1 MDWKKSLNIAAIGLV
16 AWLLVVEWNQ
26 FQDNVASQTPA
37 QQSEVMIPDAPQATS
52 SSTDVEQ
59 VSGLVSA
66 TEAQANNLPGNP
78 SNDELPTLVNAP
90 VEELVAVETKFNTR
104 LVVVTTDTFEVTIDT
119 LGGDIVQVKL
129 FEHLNKMDK
138 DGGDPFTLLTR
149 TSRNEYIA
157 QSGLI
162 GKNGTDTREGR
173 ALYTAS
179 SSSFSLSPD
188 QSTLNVDLT
197 LNQNG
202 VRLVKRFS
210 FSRAEYVVG
219 VSYLINNSSYEPWE
233 ATFYG
238 QIKRDSHQ
246 PLVESGGGISP
257 YLGAALREP
266 EKNFAK
272 HDFSDIEEESVKTSI
287 EGGWVAMVQHYFVS
301 AWIPPADQLNHF
313 SLRKLSGQDIYLLGY
328 TGEKI
333 VIAPGASGEYSA
345 QFYVGPK
352 DQDKLEELAPYLD
365 LTVDY
370 GFLWML
376 AKPIFAAMQ
385 AIHDVLGNW
394 GWSIILL
401 TIGIKLL
408 LYPLSAASLRSMA
421 KMRSLQPKMERLKET
436 YGDDRQK
443 MSQELMALYKKE
455 KVNPAGGC
463 FPMLLQM
470 PVFLA
475 LYWVLL
481 ESVEIRHSPWIFWIH
496 DLSAK
501 DPSNVFELFGQIPWD
516 APHWAHFGA
525 WPLIMGLTMFIQ
537 QRVNPQPAD
546 PVQAR
551 IFMFMPLIFTIFLAS
566 FPAGLV
572 IYWAWNNS
580 LSILQQTVIMRRAK
594 KADERKKAGSR
605 IGPAK
610 TNPASGG
617 DAGKNGAGGN
627 SGGKKKK

>member
-1 MDWKKSLNIAAIGLV
+1 MDWKKSLNIAAIGFV
-16 AWLLVVEWNQ
+16 AWLLIIEWSN
-26 FQDNVASQTPA
+26 FQDDVASQIP
-37 QQSEVMIPDAPQATS
+37 QQESELTIPQPSQLPTLE
-52 SSTDVEQ
+52 TQQ
-59 VSGLVSA
+59 VNQFS
-66 TEAQANNLPGNP
+66 
-78 SNDELPTLVNAP
+78 DELPLLIDTPAAV
-90 VEELVAVETKFNTR
+90 VETRVDAR
-104 LVVVTTDTFEVTIDT
+104 LVTVTTDAVEVTIDT

-129 FEHLNKMDK
+129 LKHLTKMSE
-138 DGGDPFTLLTR
+138 DGGEPFTLLTR
-149 TSRNEYIA
+149 SSKNEYIA

-173 ALYTAS
+173 GAYSTSAS
-179 SSSFSLSPD
+179 QFSLEPD

-210 FSRAEYVVG
+210 FSRSGYVIG
-219 VSYLINNSSYEPWE
+219 VSYLINNSGYEPWE

-238 QIKRDSHQ
+238 QIKRDSHE
-246 PLVESGGGISP
+246 PLVESSGGIQP
-257 YLGAALREP
+257 YLGAALREAD
-266 EKNFAK
+266 KNFAK
-272 HDFSDIEEESVKTSI
+272 HDFSDIQDETVKSSI

-301 AWIPPADQLNHF
+301 AWIPPGDQKNNF
-313 SLRKLSGQDIYLLGY
+313 SLRKLSGQDVYLMGF

-333 VIAPGASGEYSA
+333 NVASGSYGEYTA

-352 DQDKLEELAPYLD
+352 DQAKLEELAEYLD

-376 AKPIFAAMQ
+376 AKPIFAAMKF
-385 AIHDVLGNW
+385 IHEVVGNW

-401 TIGIKLL
+401 TIGIKIL

-443 MSQELMALYKKE
+443 MSQELMGLYKKE

-481 ESVEIRHSPWIFWIH
+481 ESVEIRHSPWIFWID

-501 DPSNVFELFGQIPWD
+501 DPYFILPLVM
-516 APHWAHFGA
+516 GA
-525 WPLIMGLTMFIQ
+525 SMLLMQKLQPMPTDPTQAMVMKIMPIAFTFFFMIFPSGLVLYWTVNNLLSMFQ
-537 QRVNPQPAD
+537 QWYVNRQ
-546 PVQAR
+546 
-551 IFMFMPLIFTIFLAS
+551 LAS
-566 FPAGLV
+566 ASAV
-572 IYWAWNNS
+572 
-580 LSILQQTVIMRRAK
+580 K
-594 KADERKKAGSR
+594 K
-605 IGPAK
+605 
-610 TNPASGG
+610 
-617 DAGKNGAGGN
+617 
-627 SGGKKKK
+627 

>member
-1 MDWKKSLNIAAIGLV
+1 MDWKKSLNIAAIGFV
-16 AWLLVVEWNQ
+16 AWLLIIEWSN
-26 FQDNVASQTPA
+26 FQDDVASQIP
-37 QQSEVMIPDAPQATS
+37 QQESELTIPQPSQLPTLE
-52 SSTDVEQ
+52 TQQ
-59 VSGLVSA
+59 VNQFS
-66 TEAQANNLPGNP
+66 
-78 SNDELPTLVNAP
+78 DELPLLIDTPATV
-90 VEELVAVETKFNTR
+90 VETRVDAR
-104 LVVVTTDTFEVTIDT
+104 LVTVTTDAVEVTIDT

-129 FEHLNKMDK
+129 LKHLTKMSE
-138 DGGDPFTLLTR
+138 DGGEPFTLLTR
-149 TSRNEYIA
+149 SSKNEYIA

-173 ALYTAS
+173 GAYSTSAS
-179 SSSFSLSPD
+179 QFSLEPN
-188 QSTLNVDLT
+188 QSALNVDLT

-210 FSRAEYVVG
+210 FSRSGYVIG
-219 VSYLINNSSYEPWE
+219 VSYLINNSGYEPWE

-238 QIKRDSHQ
+238 QIKRDSHE
-246 PLVESGGGISP
+246 PLVESSGGIQP
-257 YLGAALREP
+257 YLGAALREAD
-266 EKNFAK
+266 KNFAK
-272 HDFSDIEEESVKTSI
+272 HDFSDIQDETVKSSI

-301 AWIPPADQLNHF
+301 AWIPPGDQKNNF
-313 SLRKLSGQDIYLLGY
+313 SLRKLSGQDVYLMGF

-333 VIAPGASGEYSA
+333 NVASGSYGEYMA

-352 DQDKLEELAPYLD
+352 DQAKLEELAEYLD

-376 AKPIFAAMQ
+376 AKPIFAAMKF
-385 AIHDVLGNW
+385 IHEVVGNW

-401 TIGIKLL
+401 TIGIKIL

-443 MSQELMALYKKE
+443 MSQELMGLYKKE

-481 ESVEIRHSPWIFWIH
+481 ESVEIRHSPWIFWID

-501 DPSNVFELFGQIPWD
+501 DPYFILPLVM
-516 APHWAHFGA
+516 GA
-525 WPLIMGLTMFIQ
+525 SMLLMQKLQPMPTDPTQAMVMKIMPIAFTFFFMIFPSGLVLYWTVNNLLSMFQ
-537 QRVNPQPAD
+537 QWYVNRQ
-546 PVQAR
+546 
-551 IFMFMPLIFTIFLAS
+551 LAS
-566 FPAGLV
+566 ASAV
-572 IYWAWNNS
+572 
-580 LSILQQTVIMRRAK
+580 K
-594 KADERKKAGSR
+594 K
-605 IGPAK
+605 
-610 TNPASGG
+610 
-617 DAGKNGAGGN
+617 
-627 SGGKKKK
+627 

>member
-1 MDWKKSLNIAAIGLV
+1 MDWKKSLNIAAIGFV
-16 AWLLVVEWNQ
+16 AWLLIIEWSN
-26 FQDNVASQTPA
+26 FQDDVASQIP
-37 QQSEVMIPDAPQATS
+37 QQESELTIPQPSQLPTLE
-52 SSTDVEQ
+52 TQQ
-59 VSGLVSA
+59 VNQFS
-66 TEAQANNLPGNP
+66 
-78 SNDELPTLVNAP
+78 DELPLLIDTPAAV
-90 VEELVAVETKFNTR
+90 VETRVDAR
-104 LVVVTTDTFEVTIDT
+104 LVTVTTDAVEVTIDT

-129 FEHLNKMDK
+129 LKHLTKMSE
-138 DGGDPFTLLTR
+138 DGGEPFTLLTR
-149 TSRNEYIA
+149 SSKNEYIA

-173 ALYTAS
+173 GAYSTSAS
-179 SSSFSLSPD
+179 QFSLEPN
-188 QSTLNVDLT
+188 QSALNVDLT

-210 FSRAEYVVG
+210 FSRSGYVIG
-219 VSYLINNSSYEPWE
+219 VSYLINNSGYEPWE

-238 QIKRDSHQ
+238 QIKRDSHE
-246 PLVESGGGISP
+246 PLVESSGGIQP
-257 YLGAALREP
+257 YLGAALREAD
-266 EKNFAK
+266 KNFAK
-272 HDFSDIEEESVKTSI
+272 HDFSDIQDETVKSSI

-301 AWIPPADQLNHF
+301 AWIPPGDQKNNF
-313 SLRKLSGQDIYLLGY
+313 SLRKLSGQDVYLMGF

-333 VIAPGASGEYSA
+333 NVASGSYGEYMA

-352 DQDKLEELAPYLD
+352 DQAKLEELAEYLD

-376 AKPIFAAMQ
+376 AKPIFAAMKF
-385 AIHDVLGNW
+385 IHEVVGNW

-401 TIGIKLL
+401 TIGIKIL

-443 MSQELMALYKKE
+443 MSQELMGLYKKE

-481 ESVEIRHSPWIFWIH
+481 ESVEIRHSPWIFWID

-501 DPSNVFELFGQIPWD
+501 DPYFILPVVM
-516 APHWAHFGA
+516 GA
-525 WPLIMGLTMFIQ
+525 SMLLMQKLQPMPTDPTQAMVMKIMPIAFTFFFMIFPSGLVLYWTVNNLLSMFQ
-537 QRVNPQPAD
+537 QWYVNRQ
-546 PVQAR
+546 
-551 IFMFMPLIFTIFLAS
+551 LAS
-566 FPAGLV
+566 ASAV
-572 IYWAWNNS
+572 
-580 LSILQQTVIMRRAK
+580 K
-594 KADERKKAGSR
+594 K
-605 IGPAK
+605 
-610 TNPASGG
+610 
-617 DAGKNGAGGN
+617 
-627 SGGKKKK
+627 

>member
-1 MDWKKSLNIAAIGLV
+1 MDWKKSLNIAAIGFV
-16 AWLLVVEWNQ
+16 AWLLINEWSN
-26 FQDNVASQTPA
+26 FQDDVASQIP
-37 QQSEVMIPDAPQATS
+37 QQESELTIPQPSQLPTLE
-52 SSTDVEQ
+52 TQQ
-59 VSGLVSA
+59 VNQFS
-66 TEAQANNLPGNP
+66 
-78 SNDELPTLVNAP
+78 DELPLLIDTPAAV
-90 VEELVAVETKFNTR
+90 VETRVDAR
-104 LVVVTTDTFEVTIDT
+104 LVTVTTDAVEVTIDT

-129 FEHLNKMDK
+129 LKHLTKMSE
-138 DGGDPFTLLTR
+138 DGGEPFTLLTR
-149 TSRNEYIA
+149 SSKNEYIA

-173 ALYTAS
+173 GAYSTSAS
-179 SSSFSLSPD
+179 QFSLEPN
-188 QSTLNVDLT
+188 QSALNVDLT

-210 FSRAEYVVG
+210 FSRSGYVIG
-219 VSYLINNSSYEPWE
+219 VSYLINNSGYEPWE

-238 QIKRDSHQ
+238 QIKRDSHE
-246 PLVESGGGISP
+246 PLVESSGGIQP
-257 YLGAALREP
+257 YLGAALREAD
-266 EKNFAK
+266 KNFAK
-272 HDFSDIEEESVKTSI
+272 HDFSDIQDETVKSSI

-301 AWIPPADQLNHF
+301 AWIPPGDQKNNF
-313 SLRKLSGQDIYLLGY
+313 SLRKLSGQDVYLMGF

-333 VIAPGASGEYSA
+333 NVASGSYGEYMA

-352 DQDKLEELAPYLD
+352 DQAKLEELAEYLD

-376 AKPIFAAMQ
+376 AKPIFAAMKF
-385 AIHDVLGNW
+385 IHEVVGNW

-401 TIGIKLL
+401 TIGIKIL

-443 MSQELMALYKKE
+443 MSQELMGLYKKE

-481 ESVEIRHSPWIFWIH
+481 ESVEIRHSPWIFWID

-501 DPSNVFELFGQIPWD
+501 DPYFILPLVM
-516 APHWAHFGA
+516 GA
-525 WPLIMGLTMFIQ
+525 SMLLMQKLQPMPTDPTQAMVMKIMPIAFTFFFMIFPSGLVLYWTVNNLLSMFQ
-537 QRVNPQPAD
+537 QWYVNRQ
-546 PVQAR
+546 
-551 IFMFMPLIFTIFLAS
+551 LAS
-566 FPAGLV
+566 ASAV
-572 IYWAWNNS
+572 
-580 LSILQQTVIMRRAK
+580 K
-594 KADERKKAGSR
+594 K
-605 IGPAK
+605 
-610 TNPASGG
+610 
-617 DAGKNGAGGN
+617 
-627 SGGKKKK
+627 